1 MKTTKKILEIIFF
14 MVISL
19 LFLFTCTKKETSMNK
34 NKNKLV
40 INNSKIWTGNI
51 EQQWAE
57 ALAIENNKITAVGTN
72 EEISKLIDQG
82 TQVID
87 GEGKFV
93 APGFID
99 SHVHYLTGG
108 FQLSSV
114 QLRDA
119 QTPKEFIQRI
129 KDFAE
134 TIEPGTWIT
143 GGNWD
148 HTNWGGEMPACEWID
163 SVTQKNPVW
172 VNRLDGHMSLA
183 NSLAMKSANVTK
195 DIQDIKGGTIVRTA
209 DGFPTGVFKDNA
221 MFAIDAVV
229 PEPSDQMKERALEAA
244 MNYVAQQGVTSVH
257 HMGTWDDL
265 AVFERANNKGMLKT
279 RISAAV
285 PLSTWSKLKTNIDNE
300 GAGDLWLRIGG
311 LKGFADG
318 SLGSHTAA
326 FFAPFTDAPNNTGL
340 LVNSKEDLF
349 LWIKDGDKAGMQAII
364 HAIGDRANN
373 IVLNLYEQVIREN
386 GERDRRFRIEH
397 AQHLSPADIPRFHQL
412 NVIASMQPYHAI
424 DDGRWAEKVIGPQ
437 RIKTTYTF
445 RTLLDTGAKLSFGSD
460 WYVAPPIPL
469 AGIYA
474 AVTRRTLDDKN
485 PDGWVPEQKITV
497 EEALRAYTIDA
508 AFASFEEDIKGSLV
522 PGKLADIVILN
533 QDITQISPEQIRDVK
548 VIKTIVGGK
557 IIFERKN

>member
-1 MKTTKKILEIIFF
+1 MKTPLKIVSLNFF
-14 MVISL
+14 VLFSI
-19 LFLFTCTKKETSMNK
+19 LFLFTCGKKEISM

-40 INNSKIWTGNI
+40 IKNSKIWTSNS
-51 EQQWAE
+51 EYPWAE
-57 ALAIENNKITAVGTN
+57 ALAINKDKIIAVGTN
-72 EEISKLIDQG
+72 EEISNLIDQD
-82 TQVID
+82 THVFD
-87 GEGKFV
+87 GDGKFV

-99 SHVHYLTGG
+99 SHVHFLTGG
-108 FQLSSV
+108 FHLASV

-119 QTPKEFIQRI
+119 QTPGEFIQRI

-143 GGNWD
+143 GGDWD
-148 HTNWGGEMPACEWID
+148 HSNWGGEMPTCEWID

-195 DIQDIKGGTIVRTA
+195 DIQDIKGGTIVRGT
-209 DGFPTGVFKDNA
+209 DEFPTGIFKDNA
-221 MFAIDAVV
+221 MTIIDEVV
-229 PEPSDQMKERALEAA
+229 TEPSDQMKERALEAA
-244 MNYVAQQGVTSVH
+244 MKYVAQQGVTSVH

-265 AVFERANNKGMLKT
+265 AVFERAKKNGKLKT

-285 PLSTWSKLKTNIDNE
+285 PLSSWEKLEAKIEDE
-300 GAGDLWLRIGG
+300 GAGDFWLRIGG

-326 FFAPFTDAPNNTGL
+326 FFETFTDAPGNTGL
-340 LVNSKEDLF
+340 LVNYEDDL
-349 LWIKDGDKAGMQAII
+349 LQWINDGDKAGLQVIV

-373 IVLNLYEQVIREN
+373 IILNLYEQVIREN

-397 AQHLSPADIPRFHQL
+397 AQHLSPTDIPRFQEL

-424 DDGRWAEKVIGPQ
+424 DDGRWAESVIGSE
-437 RIKTTYTF
+437 RIKTTYAF

-460 WYVAPPIPL
+460 WYVAPPTPL
-469 AGIYA
+469 EGIYA

-508 AFASFEEDIKGSLV
+508 AFASFEEDHKGSLE
-522 PGKLADIVILN
+522 PGKLADFVILDR
-533 QDITQISPEQIRDVK
+533 DITQIPPEEIRNVK
-548 VIKTIVGGK
+548 VLKTIVGGEVV
-557 IIFERKN
+557 FQL

>member
-119 QTPKEFIQRI
+119 QTPKEYIQRI